1 MCPRVT
7 AGQFRAADVLTRARY
22 PAGPRPNSLAIQLVS
37 EVLYRSVGMLRPS
50 RISPLL
56 SGQPRGLRPVKAG
69 RGIGPLQ
76 HEEAEV
82 PMTAL
87 DNRARWWSRAAC
99 STADSELFFPISS
112 AGLAI
117 RQMARAKAICA
128 RCEIQQECLDY
139 ALDAGP
145 IQGVWGG
152 MTERERRVLK
162 QRGRRARARLARE
175 RSADRA
181 PAPQGAT

>member
-1 MCPRVT
+1 
-7 AGQFRAADVLTRARY
+7 
-22 PAGPRPNSLAIQLVS
+22 
-37 EVLYRSVGMLRPS
+37 
-50 RISPLL
+50 
-56 SGQPRGLRPVKAG
+56 
-69 RGIGPLQ
+69 
-76 HEEAEV
+76 
-82 PMTAL
+82 MTAL
-87 DNRARWWSRAAC
+87 DNRAGWWSRAAC
-99 STADSELFFPISS
+99 STADPELFFPISS